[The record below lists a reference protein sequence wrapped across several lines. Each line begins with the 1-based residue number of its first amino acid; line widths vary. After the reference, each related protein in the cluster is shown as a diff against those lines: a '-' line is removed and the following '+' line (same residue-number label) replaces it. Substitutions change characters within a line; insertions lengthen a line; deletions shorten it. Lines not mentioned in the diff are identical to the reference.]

1 MKKANSI
8 YKNAKQNLLTYSKE
22 LKRTTDKGDKAYI
35 RMCLNDFTDS
45 LCKQLGWHKM
55 KEDIS
60 EAQYNLFCVWLQNL
74 TCKLH
79 P

>member
-1 MKKANSI
+1 MKKAFSI
-8 YKNAKQNLLTYSKE
+8 YNSAKSNLLSYSKE
-22 LKRTTDKGDKAYI
+22 LKRTTDKSDKVYI
-35 RMCLNDFTDS
+35 RTCLNDYTDS
-45 LCKQLGWHKM
+45 LCKQLGWHQM